1 MKVFC
6 LMMFL
11 NFFSCSAQKKLHTE
25 TIFAKL
31 ARVTSKDVKTGRVF
45 PNDTYIPITK
55 RLEPEIILKNKD
67 KNKLTF
73 SLQGNIST
81 GGHAINR
88 IKKIRFEKGVQSGD
102 TLTLKYF
109 VEIKQ
114 IPGKESA
121 NIRGYNYTKQ
131 ETYKVPKD
139 VKVIDIELYEDHTL
153 KGINYKKEKLKLVAQ
168 QTFEFYK
175 YS

>member
-1 MKVFC
+1 MKVLC

-11 NFFSCSAQKKLHTE
+11 NFFSCAAQKKLHTE

-31 ARVTSKDVKTGRVF
+31 ARVTSKDVQTGRVF

-55 RLEPEIILKNKD
+55 RLEPEIILKKKDNNKF
-67 KNKLTF
+67 TF
-73 SLQGNIST
+73 SIQGNIST

-88 IKKIRFEKGVQSGD
+88 VKKIRIEKGVQSGD

-121 NIRGYNYTKQ
+121 NVRGYNYTKQ
-131 ETYKVPKD
+131 ETYNIPKD
-139 VKVIDIELYEDHTL
+139 VKVINIELYEDHTL